1 MARILV
7 TDDAAF
13 MRMMVGD
20 VLKKAGHE
28 IVEACNGQDM
38 LAKVSEANPD
48 LITLDITM
56 PIMDGLDALKA
67 LRARG
72 DKRPVI
78 MCTAMGQQ
86 AMVMDAVQN
95 GANDFIVK
103 PFNADR
109 IIEAVSKCLL
119 NSAQ

>member
-20 VLKKAGHE
+20 MLKKAGHE
-28 IVEACNGQDM
+28 IVEATNGQEMVD
-38 LAKVSEANPD
+38 KIKEDID
-48 LITLDITM
+48 LVTLDITM
-56 PIMDGLDALKA
+56 PVMDGLEALKTV
-67 LRARG
+67 RG
-72 DKRPVI
+72 KGVKIPII

-86 AMVMDAVQN
+86 AMVMEALQN

-103 PFNADR
+103 PFQADR
-109 IIEAVSKCLL
+109 VLEAVNKCLL
-119 NSAQ
+119 NSK

>member
-20 VLKKAGHE
+20 MLKKAGHE
-28 IVEACNGQDM
+28 IVEATNGQEMVD
-38 LAKVSEANPD
+38 KIKEDID
-48 LITLDITM
+48 LVTLDITM
-56 PIMDGLDALKA
+56 PVMDGLEALKTV
-67 LRARG
+67 RG
-72 DKRPVI
+72 KGVKTPII

-86 AMVMDAVQN
+86 AMVMEALQN

-103 PFNADR
+103 PFQADR
-109 IIEAVSKCLL
+109 VLEAVNKCLL
-119 NSAQ
+119 NSK